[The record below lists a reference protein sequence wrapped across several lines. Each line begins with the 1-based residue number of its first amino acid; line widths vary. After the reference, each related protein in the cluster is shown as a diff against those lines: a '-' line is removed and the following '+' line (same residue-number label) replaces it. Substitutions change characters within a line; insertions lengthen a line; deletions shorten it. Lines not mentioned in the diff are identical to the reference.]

1 MCYVG
6 AVFSTMATLESLML
20 LLAGVV
26 WPHVFTLTLQ
36 YNARPGTSYIFMAI
50 LGFMVLPLL
59 L

>member
-1 MCYVG
+1 
-6 AVFSTMATLESLML
+6 MATLGSLML

-26 WPHVFTLTLQ
+26 WPQVFTLTLQ
-36 YNARPGTSYIFMAI
+36 NNVRSGTSYIFMAI